1 MKPRLET
8 QLTAVVI
15 ADQTMQP
22 TEGVVAHFCNG
33 SRRGCAAIMVELHAV
48 NACAAVLNVLEIILD
63 FFFNKFSLYLNVV
76 VHNESD
82 DHYGP

>member
-1 MKPRLET
+1 MEKLLNCTQMKPRLET
-8 QLTAVVI
+8 QVTAVVI
-15 ADQTMQP
+15 ADQTMEP

-63 FFFNKFSLYLNVV
+63 SINS
-76 VHNESD
+76 
-82 DHYGP
+82 PCT